1 MNLKNLIVCN
11 LKQLY
16 NILDEISLNLN
27 LNIIHVNNEN
37 SLKNKIENM
46 SNYLIITDRKYQN
59 IDYQFILDFFPINIF
74 KFTEKINTEF
84 LKFQFNKQSNIK
96 INDYDIDLNAREII
110 KKNVK
115 LS

>member
-46 SNYLIITDRKYQN
+46 SNYLIITDRKHQN
-59 IDYQFILDFFPINIF
+59 ID
-74 KFTEKINTEF
+74 
-84 LKFQFNKQSNIK
+84 
-96 INDYDIDLNAREII
+96 
-110 KKNVK
+110 
-115 LS
+115 